1 VSILQ
6 DLHGQRETLLN
17 ARDNLHGVD
26 DNITK
31 SRKILST
38 MARRA
43 MQNKLIMA
51 GVILLLFG
59 SICLIFYFKF
69 IKKDAH

>member
-1 VSILQ
+1 MSILQ

>member
-1 VSILQ
+1 MSILQ

-31 SRKILST
+31 SRKILSI

-59 SICLIFYFKF
+59 SICLIFYFKL

>member
-1 VSILQ
+1 MSILQ

-59 SICLIFYFKF
+59 SICLIFYFKL

>member
-1 VSILQ
+1 MSILQ

-31 SRKILST
+31 SRKILSI